1 MNKMKV
7 EITSVPD
14 RENLVAEI
22 WFDENLI
29 AEVYQENEVLNVE
42 FYISPGMALP
52 FEEFQEALKIAKDK
66 LAKDC

>member
-22 WFDENLI
+22 WFNETLI
-29 AEVYQENEVLNVE
+29 AEVNQEQEVLKVE
-42 FYISPGMALP
+42 FYTSSGVSIP
-52 FEEFQEALKIAKDK
+52 FEELQEALKIAKDK
-66 LAKDC
+66 LTKNW